1 MSGHHHIEVWKEFE
15 ANELTHSMAHYLTAV
30 RELIAAHGYCR
41 ITDVAK
47 KLNIARSSASIGL
60 RALIDKSF
68 IKEDEN
74 KFVFLTEKGEKLAGE
89 IIGKKVVM
97 QRFLEEIL
105 LVRPDQ
111 AEIDTCKIEHLISSE
126 TGAKLL
132 DFLRFMASDHADAR
146 AVLKAFWSSRPS
158 CEGPGKC
165 PICHDTCLRE
175 SMPIPIESAKVKKAK

>member
-1 MSGHHHIEVWKEFE
+1 MEVWKEFE
-15 ANELTHSMAHYLTAV
+15 SNELTHSMAHYLTAV
-30 RELIAAHGYCR
+30 RELIAEHGYAR

-60 RALIDKSF
+60 RALIDKGF
-68 IKEDEN
+68 IKEDAN
-74 KFVFLTEKGEKLAGE
+74 KFVFLTDKGEQLAGE
-89 IIGKKVVM
+89 IVGKAVVM
-97 QRFLEEIL
+97 RRFLEEIL

-132 DFLRFMASDHADAR
+132 DFLRFMTSGNAETKT
-146 AVLKAFWSSRPS
+146 VLKSFWSSRPS

-165 PICHDTCLRE
+165 PVCGDTCLRD
-175 SMPIPIESAKVKKAK
+175 SLPASITTAKKVQGK

>member
-30 RELIAAHGYCR
+30 RELIAEHGYCR

-47 KLNIARSSASIGL
+47 KLNIARSSSSIGL
-60 RALIDKSF
+60 RALIDKGF

-74 KFVFLTEKGEKLAGE
+74 KFVFLTTKGEKLAGE

-105 LVRPDQ
+105 LVRPGQ

-132 DFLRFMASDHADAR
+132 DFLRFMASDDTATK
-146 AVLKAFWSSRPS
+146 AVLKSFWSSRPS

-175 SMPIPIESAKVKKAK
+175 SLPIPIAAARAKKAK